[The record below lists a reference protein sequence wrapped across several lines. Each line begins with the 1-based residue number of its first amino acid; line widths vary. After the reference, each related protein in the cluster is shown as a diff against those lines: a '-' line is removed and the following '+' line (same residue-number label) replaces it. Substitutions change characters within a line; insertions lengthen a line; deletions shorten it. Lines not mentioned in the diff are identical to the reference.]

1 MAFAK
6 KILFCSL
13 NNTNTNESSQLQE
26 RLLQKG
32 FATQEV
38 RSFEE
43 AQRELLA
50 KNHTVVVIRADE
62 VSEAFF
68 EFLHF
73 IRKYRLPARPIISV
87 KSGKVEDA
95 VLLMKAGAYDFL
107 INQTPDN
114 RVIESIH
121 RCLQDS
127 ADEPSQFDGHLIAES
142 GDPEASFIGQSSAI
156 CEIRTAIKL
165 VAKSQA
171 SVLIT
176 GESGVGKEIVARL
189 IHLQSTRAQYPFVAV
204 NCAALPKDVIEN
216 ELFGHEKGAFT
227 GALPK
232 KIGCFEIAHQ
242 GTLFLDE
249 IAEMNPDTQAKL
261 LRAIEQQTFRRLG
274 GSTEVSVDVRFIAA
288 TNRDITEVLRTE
300 RLRQDLYYRLSV
312 IEMHVPPLRERPE
325 DIPLLAEHF
334 LSIFTEKYNKPLQR
348 FAESTI
354 EVLMNYEWPGNV
366 RELRNVVERAV
377 VICQN
382 EVIEPSFL
390 PERIHLQTRTR
401 FVTIPVG
408 TSVEE
413 AERTLILQTLASV
426 GYNKSKAA
434 QILRVSRKTLHNKL
448 ATFGELLKS
457 RDTRDFL
464 PHVK

>member
-1 MAFAK
+1 MVGIPGANNMASATSV
-6 KILFCSL
+6 LLCSL
-13 NNTNTNESSQLQE
+13 GKNGFPMQREKLAQVGLTIKEVHSLEET
-26 RLLQKG
+26 QK
-32 FATQEV
+32 
-38 RSFEE
+38 
-43 AQRELLA
+43 ELLA
-50 KNHTVVVIRADE
+50 RNHSLLLIRADE
-62 VSEAFF
+62 VSEAFNDL
-68 EFLHF
+68 LHF
-73 IRKYRLPARPIISV
+73 IRKYRLSVRPIISV

-95 VLLMKAGAYDFL
+95 VRLMKAGAYDFL
-107 INQTPDN
+107 INQELDN
-114 RVIESIH
+114 RVVESLL
-121 RCLQDS
+121 RCLQNSTDDS
-127 ADEPSQFDGHLIAES
+127 SKFDGHLIPES

-189 IHLQSTRAQYPFVAV
+189 IHLQSNRAQHPFVAV

-232 KIGCFEIAHQ
+232 KVGCFEIADQ

-274 GSTEVSVDVRFIAA
+274 GSDEVSVDVRFIAA
-288 TNRDITEVLRTE
+288 TNKNITNVLQTDH
-300 RLRQDLYYRLSV
+300 LRQDLYYRLSV

-334 LSIFTEKYNKPLQR
+334 LSIFTEKYNKPHQR
-348 FAESTI
+348 FGDGTI
-354 EVLMNYEWPGNV
+354 ELLMNYEWPGNV

-390 PERIHLQTRTR
+390 PDRIHLQTRTR
-401 FVTIPVG
+401 FINIPVG
-408 TSVEE
+408 TSVQE
-413 AERTLILQTLASV
+413 AERALILQTLASV

-448 ATFGELLKS
+448 AAFGE
-457 RDTRDFL
+457 
-464 PHVK
+464 H